1 MGAKT
6 LRIFKKPDYCVFFK
20 ELTQNKV
27 KVSLM
32 ALDFGQFWSIVGE
45 IRTSSK
51 RLPLFENKEDC
62 SDDQNKTNNIIP
74 SEFFF

>member
-20 ELTQNKV
+20 ELTQNRMKE
-27 KVSLM
+27 SLKT
-32 ALDFGQFWSIVGE
+32 LDFGQFGSIVGE
-45 IRTSSK
+45 IRILVGT
-51 RLPLFENKEDC
+51 LPLFEDKEDC
-62 SDDQNKTNNIIP
+62 SDDQHKANNIIP